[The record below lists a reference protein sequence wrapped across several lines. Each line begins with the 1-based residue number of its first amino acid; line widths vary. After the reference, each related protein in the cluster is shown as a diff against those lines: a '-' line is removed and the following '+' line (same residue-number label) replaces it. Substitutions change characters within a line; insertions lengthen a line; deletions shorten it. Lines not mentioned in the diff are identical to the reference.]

1 MRRIPQIGRA
11 GDGGPGRR
19 SFWADATPRFPP
31 PLHPPG
37 VVGSRPRGGGVLER
51 SGVGGR
57 CAGVRFVGGRFVG
70 GRRAGRRCAGGSGSG
85 TGVEL
90 AGRRAAPDRAPLS
103 RPAHALL
110 DRTPRHRHRR
120 PRHPGARPGRRH
132 RALRRNGGGPR
143 RTLDRAP
150 GRPAVE
156 LRTRRHHAPRRRP
169 GASRRSGG
177 HPPTRALLGALP
189 ALRRPPRRRVRV
201 AAALPR
207 RDAAVGAAAHT
218 GGRDRAGHGLVETV
232 RRGGAP
238 SRSSP

>member
-11 GDGGPGRR
+11 GVGGPGRR

-37 VVGSRPRGGGVLER
+37 VVGSRPRGGGVRER

-57 CAGVRFVGGRFVG
+57 SAGVR
-70 GRRAGRRCAGGSGSG
+70 RASRRCAGGSGSG
-85 TGVEL
+85 TGTGTCVEL
-90 AGRRAAPDRAPLS
+90 AGRRTAPDRAPLS

-132 RALRRNGGGPR
+132 RALRRNGGRPR

-156 LRTRRHHAPRRRP
+156 LRTGRHHAPRRRP

-189 ALRRPPRRRVRV
+189 ALRRPPRRRVCV

-218 GGRDRAGHGLVETV
+218 GGRDHACHGLVDTV

>member
-11 GDGGPGRR
+11 GVGGPGRR

-31 PLHPPG
+31 PLRPPG

-51 SGVGGR
+51 SGVGG
-57 CAGVRFVGGRFVG
+57 CCVGGRS
-70 GRRAGRRCAGGSGSG
+70 AGGSGSG
-85 TGVEL
+85 TCVEL
-90 AGRRAAPDRAPLS
+90 AGRRTAPDRAPLS
-103 RPAHALL
+103 GPAHALL

-132 RALRRNGGGPR
+132 RALRRNGGRPR

-189 ALRRPPRRRVRV
+189 ALRRPPRRRVCV

-218 GGRDRAGHGLVETV
+218 GGRDHACHGLVDTV